1 MRTRLIVFL
10 SVAFPLVLG
19 STAPAKAQDVHY
31 EVDLGRAAIAYWEDH
46 ETERFAFVVAGQGLI
61 YNSDVGRPLVGN
73 VGCAAVGTFEK
84 SAFGCGELSDFSIDT
99 DLQTASATGKIDAL
113 IFDSES
119 AKTSSSAISFSVVW
133 EASETMSPRTH
144 GGYYGDGSFL
154 GGYFG
159 AEVARYAT
167 EETKGRVSATG
178 MGRNPSELHDA
189 ATLVGPNV
197 WLDLAR

>member
-1 MRTRLIVFL
+1 MRTRLIVVL

-19 STAPAKAQDVHY
+19 SMTPAKAQDVHY

-46 ETERFAFVVAGQGLI
+46 KTERFAFVVAGQGLI
-61 YNSDVGRPLVGN
+61 YNSDIGEPLVGN

-84 SAFGCGELSDFSIDT
+84 SVFGCGELSDFSIDA
-99 DLQTASATGKIDAL
+99 DLGTASATAKIDAL
-113 IFDSES
+113 VFDVES
-119 AKTSSSAISFSVVW
+119 AAATPSTISFSVDW
-133 EASETMSPRTH
+133 KASDNFTPRTH
-144 GGYYGDGSFL
+144 GGYYGESSFL

-167 EETKGRVSATG
+167 EGTKGRVAAAG
-178 MGRNPSELHDA
+178 MGRNPSHLVDA

-197 WLDLAR
+197 WVDVAG